1 MFARRDSCLAS
12 CLILLALLLG
22 AWPVSA
28 AILDLTSEGA
38 SGYIGDA
45 LFTQGTTGAGT
56 GVIDPFLRLQRNH
69 LESGLNSNGPYQLD
83 EFNPTHAIQVNAF
96 GVTEYNGVQMI
107 RFLLDINEVNS
118 RPLVSLDQLKV
129 FVAPVGTYNTLALLN
144 DHATPI
150 YDMGAGNKIY
160 LDYSLEPGS
169 GWSDMYMYLPYELLR
184 DHRTEYLY
192 LYCQFGATGGDYECE
207 DGFEEWASPGD
218 AAPDAACCLS
228 GQCLVSTESECA
240 AAGGIWHA
248 DLMDCS
254 PSLCLPPPPEAA
266 CCVGIECVVLTE
278 ADCLAQG
285 GEWHADLE
293 SCDPNPCLIEMACC
307 LEDGSCV
314 SVYAAEECI
323 AMNGVLYAD
332 MTCSTPGFACPL
344 PEGACC
350 LDQDEQCYME
360 TEADCLL
367 AGGVWHSGSDCEN
380 LSCPQWRVCCIGND
394 CYIMTED
401 GCIDVGGSWH
411 SGLYE
416 CDPNP
421 CGEVPTLP
429 QSWGAIKSVYR

>member
-1 MFARRDSCLAS
+1 MFARSGSCLAS
-12 CLILLALLLG
+12 CLILLALLL
-22 AWPVSA
+22 AAPPASA
-28 AILDLTSEGA
+28 AILDLTLEDA

-45 LFTQGTTGAGT
+45 FFTQGTTGAGT

-69 LESGLNSNGPYQLD
+69 LESGLNSDGPYQLD

-96 GVTEYNGVQMI
+96 GVTEYNGLQMI
-107 RFLLDINEVNS
+107 RFLLDINEVDS

-150 YDMGAGNKIY
+150 YDMGADNKIY

-192 LYCQFGATGGDYECE
+192 LYCEFGATGGDYECE

-218 AAPDAACCLS
+218 PVPDAACCLS

-278 ADCLAQG
+278 ADCLAEG
-285 GEWHADLE
+285 GQWHADLA

-332 MTCSTPGFACPL
+332 MTCSTPGFACPP

-380 LSCPQWRVCCIGND
+380 FSCPQWRVCCVDND

-401 GCIDVGGSWH
+401 GCIDAGGSWH